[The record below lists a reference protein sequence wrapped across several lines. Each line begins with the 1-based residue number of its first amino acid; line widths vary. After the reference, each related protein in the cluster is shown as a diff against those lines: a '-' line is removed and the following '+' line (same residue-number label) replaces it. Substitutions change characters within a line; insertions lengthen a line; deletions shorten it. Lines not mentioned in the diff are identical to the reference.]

1 MKQSSFERSSSESE
15 LIAMYTALFGKTLQ
29 VQDMLTYLLGKR
41 PDVILKQDN
50 EADITLCVIVTQ

>member
-1 MKQSSFERSSSESE
+1 
-15 LIAMYTALFGKTLQ
+15 MYTALFGKTLQ